1 MIAGAALQLRDL
13 LARDELARDVA
24 RWAVQREERRCVN
37 DGHPYSGVQSHYE
50 SFVHGGFTWH
60 DAGVDPSRLPR
71 LVAANLLLV
80 RRHSA
85 RVVEYDLRD
94 APATA
99 AALELLDSSPSVGAA
114 ATPTPPELPADH
126 SSIFRGVVG
135 LESQKRKLLAC
146 LEADRPVHALLRGDP
161 ASGKSVLVS
170 CIEALPGGFTTYG
183 GAITP
188 AGLRD
193 LFLDTSP
200 PRWLIV
206 DECDEGKVIYL
217 NRLLSLLE
225 EQRITVLQHGRRDT
239 REILVTCFFVCNS
252 DRKLPAK
259 LKSRLGL
266 RLDFEPLSEEERQ
279 AVIRGFLVER
289 EGVDPELA
297 ALIAYRVAPVSA
309 DVRRARDV
317 ARLCKGDSRRLDEI
331 VGWLTA

>member
-1 MIAGAALQLRDL
+1 MIEARALQLRDL
-13 LARDELARDVA
+13 LQRDELARDVA
-24 RWAVQREERRCVN
+24 RWAVQREESRCAT
-37 DGHPYSGVQSHYE
+37 DGHPWSPAIGHYE
-50 SFVHGGFTWH
+50 TFVHGGFTWH
-60 DAGVDPSRLPR
+60 DAGVDPARLPR
-71 LVAANLLLV
+71 LVGVGLLVV

-85 RVVEYDLRD
+85 RTVEYDLRD
-94 APATA
+94 VPATV
-99 AALELLDSSPSVGAA
+99 AALGFLDAPSLSVGEAVPS
-114 ATPTPPELPADH
+114 TLPADLP
-126 SSIFRGVVG
+126 SIFRGVVG
-135 LESQKRKLLAC
+135 LDLEKRKLIAC
-146 LEADRPVHALLRGDP
+146 LEADRPVHALLKGDP

-193 LFLDTSP
+193 LFFDTSP

-217 NRLLSLLE
+217 NRLLSVLE
-225 EQRITVLQHGRRDT
+225 EQRITVLQHGRRET
-239 REILVTCFFVCNS
+239 RELLVTCFFVCNDDS
-252 DRKLPAK
+252 RLPLK
-259 LKSRLGL
+259 LKSRIGL
-266 RLDFEPLSEEERQ
+266 RLEFPALSEEERQ

-289 EGVDPELA
+289 EGIDQELA

-331 VGWLTA
+331 VRWLS